1 MNQTW
6 FFVSLAAGILSI
18 GVAVWLYF
26 WVKRQDPGTE
36 RAQEVASWIQEGA
49 SSYLIRL
56 YKALTLVAVGLAIII
71 AIVFS
76 FDIAHLGTGTVTI
89 NAAKGLTTAVAFIF
103 GALCSAVAGYMGMGV
118 AVQANVRSATAANK
132 DLNAAFRVAFYAGAV
147 MGLAM
152 VGLAVLGMTIIY
164 RITGDPEIVLGF
176 SFGASTLALLAKA
189 GGGIYTKTA
198 DIAADLVGK
207 VEVGIPEDDPRNPAV
222 VADNVGDN
230 VGDVAGMGADIFDSY
245 VASAVAVML
254 LGVGFATPALQAKYT
269 LLPLI
274 ICTLGI
280 FASLLGIQFVRVGEN
295 GKPGP
300 ALNRGT
306 VLTCIFLAVMIIPLV
321 FLGNY
326 NIGVLW
332 STLIGISTGVV
343 IGFTSDYFTS
353 ENFRPVLETAK
364 VSGSGSAIN
373 IITGFSYG
381 LISIIPSVIG
391 IVIAT
396 LGSYY
401 LSEAAGMSGIYGV
414 GIAAVGMLS
423 ISGMIVS
430 SDAYGPIVDNARGIA
445 EMAGMPQSVIDTADV
460 LDAAGNTAK
469 AITKG
474 FSISAAAL
482 TVLAL
487 FAAYAEVVEARGV
500 ILSISLRN
508 PVVVAG
514 VFLGAMTPPLFSAL
528 TMLSVT
534 HNAFDMIEE
543 VRRQFRERPGILA
556 GTEKPDYATCVGLA
570 AQGAL
575 SSLVLPA
582 FLAVG
587 LPLLVGFVLGPDA
600 LGGFLGG
607 AIFTGVI
614 FALLMS
620 NAGGLWD
627 NAKKFIETGQ
637 YGGPG
642 SEAHKAAVVGDTV
655 GDPFKDTA
663 GPSLNTLITVMSL
676 VSSMF
681 APNYCRFPS
690 VLIGDLQ
697 VRTTAGLKT
706 EACCFHFSDFT
717 YI

>member
-1 MNQTW
+1 MDLIW
-6 FFVSLAAGILSI
+6 LYIGIFASLMSI
-18 GVAVWLYF
+18 GIAIYLYVW
-26 WVKRQDPGTE
+26 VTRQDPGSE
-36 RAQEVASWIQEGA
+36 KAREVASWIREGA
-49 SSYLIRL
+49 RAYLKRL
-56 YKALTLVAVGLAIII
+56 YLALTVVAVVLGFII

-76 FDIAHLGTGTVTI
+76 FNLNGIASGDLTLTPTD
-89 NAAKGLTTAVAFIF
+89 GLQMAFAFI
-103 GALCSAVAGYMGMGV
+103 GGSLCSAVAGFMGMSI
-118 AVQANVRSATAANK
+118 AVEANVRTATAAKESINS
-132 DLNAAFRVAFYAGAV
+132 AFKLSFYAGSV

-152 VGLAVLGMTIIY
+152 VGLAVLGMSLIFIV
-164 RITGDPEIVLGF
+164 TGDAETVLGF
-176 SFGASTLALLAKA
+176 SFGASALALLAKA

-245 VASAVAVML
+245 VASVVAVML
-254 LGVGFATPALQAKYT
+254 LGASSSALGPNYVI
-269 LLPLI
+269 LPLI
-274 ICTLGI
+274 LCTLGI
-280 FASLLGIQFVRVGEN
+280 IASLIGIQFVRVGKN

-300 ALNRGT
+300 ALNFGT
-306 VLTCIFLAVMIIPLV
+306 IITTAIFSVLVVLFVLIAEI
-321 FLGNY
+321 
-326 NIGVLW
+326 NIGVIW
-332 STLIGISTGVV
+332 TTLTGLIAGVI

-353 ENFRPVLETAK
+353 ETYKPVLETAR
-364 VSGSGSAIN
+364 VSESGAAIN

-381 LISIIPSVIG
+381 LVSIVPSVLG
-391 IVIAT
+391 IAIAT
-396 LGSYY
+396 LLSYY
-401 LSEAAGMSGIYGV
+401 FAQQTGLTGIYGI
-414 GIAAVGMLS
+414 GISAVGMLS

-430 SDAYGPIVDNARGIA
+430 ADAYGPIVDNARGIA
-445 EMAGMPQSVIDTADV
+445 EMAGMDTSVIETADT

-487 FAAYAEVVEARGV
+487 FAAYAEVVQGSGV
-500 ILSISLRN
+500 EVSISLRD
-508 PVVVAG
+508 PLVVAG

-534 HNAFDMIEE
+534 GNAFKMIEE
-543 VRRQFRERPGILA
+543 IRRQFRDDPGILA
-556 GTEKPDYATCVGLA
+556 GTSKPDYDTCVSLA

-587 LPLLVGFVLGPDA
+587 LPLLIGFVLGPNA

-607 AIFTGVI
+607 SIFTGVI
-614 FALLMS
+614 FALFMA

-642 SEAHKAAVVGDTV
+642 SDAHKASVVGDTV

-676 VSSMF
+676 VSSLF
-681 APNYCRFPS
+681 AP
-690 VLIGDLQ
+690 II
-697 VRTTAGLKT
+697 A
-706 EACCFHFSDFT
+706 AFHLF
-717 YI
+717 

>member
-1 MNQTW
+1 MDIIW
-6 FFVSLAAGILSI
+6 LLIGIAASLASI
-18 GVAVWLYF
+18 GIAIYLYVW
-26 WVKRQDPGTE
+26 VRRQDPGSE
-36 RAQEVASWIQEGA
+36 KAQEVASWIREGA
-49 SSYLIRL
+49 QAYLKRL
-56 YKALTLVAVGLAIII
+56 YLALTVVAVILGFII

-76 FDIAHLGTGTVTI
+76 FNLNGIASGDFTLTPA
-89 NAAKGLTTAVAFIF
+89 NGLQMALAFI
-103 GALCSAVAGYMGMGV
+103 GGSLCSAVAGFMGMSI
-118 AVQANVRSATAANK
+118 AVEANVRTATAANES
-132 DLNAAFRVAFYAGAV
+132 LNSAFKLSFYAGSV

-152 VGLAVLGMTIIY
+152 VGLAVLGMSLIY
-164 RITGDPEIVLGF
+164 IITGDAETVLGF
-176 SFGASTLALLAKA
+176 SFGASALALLAKA

-245 VASAVAVML
+245 VASVVAVML
-254 LGVGFATPALQAKYT
+254 LGASSATLGANYVI
-269 LLPLI
+269 LPLI
-274 ICTLGI
+274 LCTLGI
-280 FASLLGIQFVRVGEN
+280 IASLIGIQFVRVGKN

-300 ALNRGT
+300 ALNFGT
-306 VLTCIFLAVMIIPLV
+306 IITTVIFSVLVVLFVLITGI
-321 FLGNY
+321 
-326 NIGVLW
+326 NIGVIW
-332 STLIGISTGVV
+332 TTLTGLIAGVI

-353 ENFRPVLETAK
+353 ESYKPVLETAR
-364 VSGSGSAIN
+364 VSESGAAIN

-381 LISIIPSVIG
+381 LVSIVASVIG
-391 IVIAT
+391 IAVAT
-396 LGSYY
+396 LLSYNFAQSTG
-401 LSEAAGMSGIYGV
+401 LTGIYGI
-414 GIAAVGMLS
+414 GISAVGMLS

-430 SDAYGPIVDNARGIA
+430 ADAYGPIVDNARGIA
-445 EMAGMPQSVIDTADV
+445 EMAGMDTSVIETADT

-487 FAAYAEVVEARGV
+487 FAAYAEVIQVSGVEV
-500 ILSISLRN
+500 SISLRD

-534 HNAFDMIEE
+534 GNAFKMIEE
-543 VRRQFRERPGILA
+543 IRRQFREDPGILA
-556 GTEKPDYATCVGLA
+556 GTSKPDYDTCVSLA

-575 SSLVLPA
+575 SSLILPA

-587 LPLLVGFVLGPDA
+587 LPLLIGFVLGPNA

-607 AIFTGVI
+607 SIFTGVI
-614 FALLMS
+614 FALFMA

-642 SEAHKAAVVGDTV
+642 SDAHKAGVVGDTV

-676 VSSMF
+676 VSSLF
-681 APNYCRFPS
+681 AP
-690 VLIGDLQ
+690 VI
-697 VRTTAGLKT
+697 A
-706 EACCFHFSDFT
+706 AFHLF
-717 YI
+717 

>member
-1 MNQTW
+1 MNFTSW
-6 FFVSLAAGILSI
+6 VYVGVIGGVISI
-18 GVAVWLYF
+18 GVALYLYF
-26 WVKRQDPGTE
+26 WVMKQDPGTE
-36 RAQEVASWIQEGA
+36 KAQEVSSWIRNGA
-49 SSYLIRL
+49 NTYLKKLYTSLATLAVILGVVIALIFSFNFEHIGTTGVHLEPRNGLIMAIAFILGALSSAIAGFMGMR
-56 YKALTLVAVGLAIII
+56 VAVEANVRTATASKKSLSSAFKLSFYAGSVLGLAI
-71 AIVFS
+71 
-76 FDIAHLGTGTVTI
+76 
-89 NAAKGLTTAVAFIF
+89 
-103 GALCSAVAGYMGMGV
+103 
-118 AVQANVRSATAANK
+118 
-132 DLNAAFRVAFYAGAV
+132 
-147 MGLAM
+147 
-152 VGLAVLGMTIIY
+152 VGLAVIGMSVIFLLTKSSQA
-164 RITGDPEIVLGF
+164 VLGF

-207 VEVGIPEDDPRNPAV
+207 VEIGIPEDDPRNPAV

-254 LGVGFATPALQAKYT
+254 LGGSFALTEQYQYT
-269 LLPLI
+269 VIPLI
-274 ICTLGI
+274 LCTLGT
-280 FASLLGIQFVRVGEN
+280 FASLLGIQFVRVKEG

-306 VLTCIFLAVMIIPLV
+306 IITCILYAVMLV
-321 FLGNY
+321 ALVL
-326 NIGVLW
+326 IGKLNMGILW
-332 STLIGISTGVV
+332 AALIGIITGVV
-343 IGFTSDYFTS
+343 IGFTSDFFTN
-353 ENFRPVLETAK
+353 ENYKPIKETAR
-364 VSGSGSAIN
+364 VSTSGSAVN

-381 LISIIPSVIG
+381 LISIVPSILGV
-391 IVIAT
+391 VVAT
-396 LGSYY
+396 LVSYNVA
-401 LSEAAGMSGIYGV
+401 EANGLPGIYGI

-430 SDAYGPIVDNARGIA
+430 ADAYGPIVDNARGIA
-445 EMAGMPQSVIDTADV
+445 EMAGMGQEVIDRADV

-487 FAAYAEVVEARGV
+487 FAAYSETVTANGV
-500 ILSISLRN
+500 DIQISLRD
-508 PVVVAG
+508 PMVVAG
-514 VFLGAMTPPLFSAL
+514 VLLGAMTPPLFSAL
-528 TMLSVT
+528 LMLSVT

-543 VRRQFRERPGILA
+543 IRRQFREKPGILA
-556 GTEKPDYATCVGLA
+556 GTENPDYDSCVGLA
-570 AQGAL
+570 AHGAL

-587 LPLLVGFVLGPDA
+587 LPLLVGFLLGPDS

-614 FALLMS
+614 FALLMANS
-620 NAGGLWD
+620 GGLWD
-627 NAKKFIETGQ
+627 NAKKYIETGKH
-637 YGGPG
+637 GGPG

-676 VSSMF
+676 VSSLF
-681 APNYCRFPS
+681 APIIA
-690 VLIGDLQ
+690 V
-697 VRTTAGLKT
+697 
-706 EACCFHFSDFT
+706 FHLF
-717 YI
+717 

>member
-1 MNQTW
+1 METTW
-6 FFVSLAAGILSI
+6 LYISIAASILSI
-18 GVAVWLYF
+18 GVAVYLYF
-26 WVKRQDPGTE
+26 WVKKQDPGTE
-36 RAQEVASWIQEGA
+36 KAQEVASWIREGA
-49 SSYLIRL
+49 QTYLKRL
-56 YKALTLVAVGLAIII
+56 YLALTLVALILGFII

-76 FDIAHLGTGTVTI
+76 FNLNEVAVGNIAIQPGDGI
-89 NAAKGLTTAVAFIF
+89 RMAIAFIV
-103 GALCSAVAGYMGMGV
+103 GSLCSAIAGYLGMGV
-118 AVQANVRSATAANK
+118 AVEANVRTATAANES
-132 DLNAAFRVAFYAGAV
+132 LNKAFKLSFYAGSV

-152 VGLAVLGMTIIY
+152 VGLAVLGMSVIFL
-164 RITGDPEIVLGF
+164 ITGNAETILGF

-207 VEVGIPEDDPRNPAV
+207 IEVGIPEDDPRNPAV

-245 VASAVAVML
+245 VASTVAVML
-254 LGVGFATPALQAKYT
+254 LAAASTSMSVKYVV
-269 LLPLI
+269 LPLI
-274 ICTLGI
+274 LCTLGI
-280 FASLLGIQFVRVGEN
+280 GASLLGIQFVRVGKN

-300 ALNRGT
+300 ALNFGT
-306 VLTCIFLAVMIIPLV
+306 IITTIFFSAMVVALVLLTDI
-321 FLGNY
+321 

-332 STLIGISTGVV
+332 STLTGLITGVI

-353 ENFRPVLETAK
+353 DNHKPVFETAR
-364 VSGSGSAIN
+364 VSESGSAIN

-381 LISIIPSVIG
+381 LVSIVPSVIG
-391 IVIAT
+391 IAVAT
-396 LGSYY
+396 LLAYY
-401 LSEAAGMSGIYGV
+401 LSEASGLPGIYGI
-414 GIAAVGMLS
+414 GISAVGMLS

-430 SDAYGPIVDNARGIA
+430 ADAYGPIVDNARGIA
-445 EMAGMPQSVIDTADV
+445 EMAGMGEEVIATTDI
-460 LDAAGNTAK
+460 LDSAGNTAK

-487 FAAYAEVVEARGV
+487 FAAYAEVVTASGV
-500 ILSISLRN
+500 EVSMSLKD
-508 PVVVAG
+508 PIVVAG

-543 VRRQFRERPGILA
+543 IRRQFREHPGILA

-575 SSLVLPA
+575 SSLIMPA

-587 LPLLVGFVLGPDA
+587 LPLLVGFILGPNA

-607 AIFTGVI
+607 SIFTGVI
-614 FALLMS
+614 FALLMA

-637 YGGPG
+637 FGGTG
-642 SEAHKAAVVGDTV
+642 SDAHKASVVGDTV

-676 VSSMF
+676 VSSLF
-681 APNYCRFPS
+681 AP
-690 VLIGDLQ
+690 II
-697 VRTTAGLKT
+697 A
-706 EACCFHFSDFT
+706 AFHLF
-717 YI
+717 

>member
-1 MNQTW
+1 MNQVW
-6 FFVSLAAGILSI
+6 LFISIGASLLSI
-18 GVAVWLYF
+18 GVALYLF
-26 WVKRQDPGTE
+26 YWVKQQPPGSE
-36 RAQEVASWIQEGA
+36 RAQEVASWIREG
-49 SSYLIRL
+49 SQTYLKRL
-56 YKALTLVAVGLAIII
+56 YMTLAIVAVILGFII

-76 FDIAHLGTGTVTI
+76 FDLSDVT
-89 NAAKGLTTAVAFIF
+89 KGEVSITPLNGLQMALSFVV

-118 AVQANVRSATAANK
+118 AVEANVRTATAAKESINK
-132 DLNAAFRVAFYAGAV
+132 AFKLSFYAGSV

-152 VGLAVLGMTIIY
+152 VGLAVLGMTLIFLL
-164 RITGDPEIVLGF
+164 TGDAETILGF
-176 SFGASTLALLAKA
+176 SFGASALALLAKA

-245 VASAVAVML
+245 VASVVAVML
-254 LGVGFATPALQAKYT
+254 LGAASAQLGVEYVV
-269 LLPLI
+269 LPLI

-280 FASLLGIQFVRVGEN
+280 LASLIGIQFVRVGKN

-300 ALNRGT
+300 ALNFGT
-306 VLTCIFLAVMIIPLV
+306 ILTTLIFAAMVVVFVLMSDFN
-321 FLGNY
+321 LGV
-326 NIGVLW
+326 IW
-332 STLIGISTGVV
+332 ATLIGLTAGVI

-353 ENFRPVLETAK
+353 EAHKPVLETAR
-364 VSGSGSAIN
+364 VSGSGAAIT

-381 LISIIPSVIG
+381 LVSIVPSVIG
-391 IVIAT
+391 IAAAT
-396 LGSYY
+396 LLSFY
-401 LSEAAGMSGIYGV
+401 LAELSGLPGIYGI
-414 GIAAVGMLS
+414 GISAVGMLS

-430 SDAYGPIVDNARGIA
+430 ADAYGPIVDNARGIA
-445 EMAGMPQSVIDTADV
+445 EMSGMDHTVIETTDT

-487 FAAYAEVVEARGV
+487 FAAYAEVVTAAGV
-500 ILSISLRN
+500 EVSMSLRD
-508 PVVVAG
+508 PIVVVG

-534 HNAFDMIEE
+534 KNAFKMIEE
-543 VRRQFRERPGILA
+543 IRRQFRERPGILA
-556 GTEKPDYATCVGLA
+556 GTEKPDYATCVDLA
-570 AQGAL
+570 AQGSL
-575 SSLVLPA
+575 SSLALPA

-587 LPLLVGFVLGPDA
+587 LPLLVGFVLGPNA

-607 AIFTGVI
+607 SIFTGVI
-614 FALLMS
+614 FALFMA

-637 YGGPG
+637 FGGPG
-642 SEAHKAAVVGDTV
+642 SEAHKASVVGDTV

-676 VSSMF
+676 VSSLF
-681 APNYCRFPS
+681 AP
-690 VLIGDLQ
+690 II
-697 VRTTAGLKT
+697 A
-706 EACCFHFSDFT
+706 AFHLF
-717 YI
+717 